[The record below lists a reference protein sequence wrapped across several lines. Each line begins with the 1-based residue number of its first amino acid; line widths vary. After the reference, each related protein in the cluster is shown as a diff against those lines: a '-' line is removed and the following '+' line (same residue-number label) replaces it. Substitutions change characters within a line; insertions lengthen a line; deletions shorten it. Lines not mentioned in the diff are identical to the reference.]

1 MKKILILLLIIPI
14 SFTLAFN
21 GGDDKTTG
29 NSTANELVKPG
40 GNQSKVYYGGNI
52 GFNFWNDYFY
62 LSVQPLIGYKV
73 SPKFSV
79 GGKLSYSYIND
90 KRVDP
95 SFDSHNFGGSA
106 FARYRVTP
114 QIYMHSEFVYAS
126 FDQIS
131 GFDFQKNEWNSIRV
145 WVPFLLLGGG
155 LSQHVGPNVWLFA
168 EVLFD
173 VIQDSNSPYKKWD
186 PFVSFGAGVG
196 F

>member
-1 MKKILILLLIIPI
+1 MKKLLLLILIPVSI
-14 SFTLAFN
+14 SLAFN
-21 GGDDKTTG
+21 RGDGKLNDKPVVSEAV
-29 NSTANELVKPG
+29 NPG

-73 SPKFSV
+73 SPKFSI
-79 GGKLSYSYIND
+79 GGKIAYSYLND
-90 KRVDP
+90 RRFDP
-95 SFDSHNFGGSA
+95 SFNSHNFGGSV

-114 QIYMHSEFVYAS
+114 QVYLHSEFVYAS
-126 FDQIS
+126 FDQIT
-131 GFDFQKNEWNSIRV
+131 GFDFQKNEWKSDRV

-173 VIQDSNSPYKKWD
+173 VINDSNSPYKKWD
-186 PFVSFGAGVG
+186 PIVSFGAGVG